1 MVNSAPLGVEI
12 AKLLPRRAPRAFAA
26 FRLAT
31 IYLPHCLLLKW
42 VVVKYSQQAP
52 LLEVQQG
59 RQKAV
64 EEVPTGRQQPSTTE
78 GWKGKTKADTAV

>member
-1 MVNSAPLGVEI
+1 MAHSVLSLDRRSQRKLFKTHELKTTTNNFITLI
-12 AKLLPRRAPRAFAA
+12 ALWA
-26 FRLAT
+26 
-31 IYLPHCLLLKW
+31 
-42 VVVKYSQQAP
+42 